1 MMAKRLIEIGIAFAL
16 IYTAVIWI
24 VFEFLPLS
32 DLDRI
37 RLALWWWLPGI
48 VLLIGVVTLLARLGE
63 KRTRLILGVS
73 MVYGS
78 IILYISIGEPSQF
91 LNLFFSFIVGALLV
105 TGLTLLLIRPSTIDC
120 PHCGASN
127 PDRHEFCSKC
137 GNKLKP

>member
-37 RLALWWWLPGI
+37 RFALWWWLPGI
-48 VLLIGVVTLLARLGE
+48 LLLIGITALLTQLGE
-63 KRTRLILGVS
+63 RRVRLILGVS

-78 IILYISIGEPSQF
+78 VLLYISIAAQSQF

-105 TGLTLLLIRPSTIDC
+105 TGLTLLLIRPSTLDC
-120 PHCGASN
+120 PHCGANN
-127 PDRHEFCSKC
+127 PEKHEFCSKC
-137 GNKLKP
+137 GNKLRP